1 MQTPHYGQGYC
12 QALVNPVGTHRA
24 ERRRVPVRDAPQR
37 PSWRCVERAGAAPA
51 GIERSACNVR
61 RSVDQDIQ
69 GRGLMIQRRASF
81 RDRQETGG
89 SPAPARQEVGRGAPS
104 GSPSAR
110 EQGAKKGVA
119 ALVGSHGAV
128 EPKPAEDKSLVSR
141 GDRIGYRLE
150 WRLVGRASRL
160 LDAGE
165 IDGDF
170 ADRTSAYT
178 ALNALLLT
186 YALTG
191 RNEAEGYW
199 WGRRSQDADMEIQL
213 SMDEHRPPAPTVKP
227 PARAAGRE
235 PARRA
240 GRRKCSGPSFGP
252 ATPQEA
258 NWQGD

>member
-1 MQTPHYGQGYC
+1 
-12 QALVNPVGTHRA
+12 
-24 ERRRVPVRDAPQR
+24 
-37 PSWRCVERAGAAPA
+37 
-51 GIERSACNVR
+51 
-61 RSVDQDIQ
+61 
-69 GRGLMIQRRASF
+69 MIQRRASF

-119 ALVGSHGAV
+119 ALGGSHGAV

-170 ADRTSAYT
+170 ADRTSAFT

-227 PARAAGRE
+227 PARAANRRAAPADASVPVLRLGRPPRKKPIGKE
-235 PARRA
+235 TEHDARRTDSA
-240 GRRKCSGPSFGP
+240 SEGGRQP
-252 ATPQEA
+252 
-258 NWQGD
+258 